1 MKIIVTG
8 GAGFIGSNLVDKLV
22 DSNHDVTILDNLST
36 GTKENINPKAKFM
49 FKDLKFILQA
59 ELDYITKE
67 TDYIFLCAALPNV
80 QYSVE
85 KPYESNKSNVD
96 TTLKTLIAAKNN
108 NIKKVIY
115 SGSSSCYG
123 DASIFPTNEEN
134 NIQPYSPYALQ
145 KYIGEEYCRLYS
157 KIYDLDSVV
166 LRYFNV
172 YGPRMTNKGAYRSV
186 LSVFLEANQN
196 KQKLNIVNDGKQK
209 RDFVHVDDV
218 VEANIMAMKTK
229 TKIESPINIGCG
241 KNYSVNEI
249 ANLFNAEKT
258 YGEKRIEPQLTL
270 ADISKARNIL
280 KWKPTVDVKEWITK
294 EIGED

>member
-258 YGEKRIEPQLTL
+258 YEEKRIEPQETL
-270 ADISKARNIL
+270 ADISKAKNIL
-280 KWKPTVDVKEWITK
+280 KWKPKIDVKEWIKK
-294 EIGED
+294 EIGEN

>member
-258 YGEKRIEPQLTL
+258 YGEKRIEPQLAL